1 VRSLLVTGGAGFIGS
16 HLVGRLLKEDEKVI
30 AIDNFDDYYD
40 PKIKRSN
47 IKQYL
52 HNSNFELREV
62 DLRDPQEL
70 RGVFQS
76 DKIAQV
82 IHLAARAG
90 VRPSLKNP
98 LLYEEVNIKGTLN
111 LLEICKD
118 YPVENF
124 IFASSSSVY
133 GTASTPFV
141 EDENLNKP
149 TSFYAAT
156 KQAGELIC
164 HTYHH
169 LYSIPTTCLR
179 LFTVYGPRQRP
190 EMAIHKFTRLIDEG
204 GEITIFGNGHS
215 KRDYTYISDII
226 DGIMRVLHKK
236 FDYEVFNLGRSQPI
250 ELRELVALIES
261 GLGKKARIG
270 HLPDQPG
277 DLPITFADL
286 TKSRKVLGYNP
297 RIGIE
302 EGIRRFIEWHRNKP

>member
-1 VRSLLVTGGAGFIGS
+1 VGSILVTGGAGFIGS

-47 IKQYL
+47 IKEYL
-52 HNSNFELREV
+52 GNRNFELREV

-70 RGVFQS
+70 RRVFQS

-111 LLEICKD
+111 LLEICKG

-133 GTASTPFV
+133 GTASTPFM

-164 HTYHH
+164 YTYHH

-215 KRDYTYISDII
+215 KRDYTYISDVI

-236 FDYEVFNLGRSQPI
+236 FDYEVFNLGSSQPI

-270 HLPDQPG
+270 YLPDQLG

-286 TKSRKVLGYNP
+286 TRSRKVLGYNP

>member
-1 VRSLLVTGGAGFIGS
+1 LASYLITGGAGFIGS
-16 HLVGRLLKEDEKVI
+16 HLVGRLLKEDAKVI
-30 AIDNFDDYYD
+30 VIDNFDDYYD
-40 PKIKRSN
+40 PRIKRDN
-47 IKQYL
+47 IKEYL
-52 HNSNFELREV
+52 DNKNFELREV

-70 RGVFQS
+70 RRVFQS
-76 DKIAQV
+76 DKIAKV

-111 LLEICKD
+111 LLEVCKD
-118 YPVENF
+118 YPPEGF

-133 GTASTPFV
+133 GTASIPFV
-141 EDENLNKP
+141 EDESLNKP

-156 KQAGELIC
+156 KLSGELIC

-169 LYSIPTTCLR
+169 LYRIPMACLR

-204 GEITIFGNGHS
+204 REITIFGNGHS

-226 DGIMRVLHKK
+226 DGIMRVLGKK
-236 FDYEVFNLGRSQPI
+236 FDYEVFNLGGSQPI
-250 ELRELVALIES
+250 ELRALVALIES
-261 GLGKKARIG
+261 SLGKKARMRP
-270 HLPDQPG
+270 LPDQPG

-286 TKSRKVLGYNP
+286 TISWK
-297 RIGIE
+297 I
-302 EGIRRFIEWHRNKP
+302 